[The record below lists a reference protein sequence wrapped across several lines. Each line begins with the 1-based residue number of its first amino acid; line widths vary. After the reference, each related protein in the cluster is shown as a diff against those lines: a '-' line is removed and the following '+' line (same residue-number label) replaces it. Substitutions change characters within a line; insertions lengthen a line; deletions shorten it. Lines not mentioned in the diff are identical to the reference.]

1 MRSLVILIFLYA
13 CESWTL
19 NKDLERRISAFEM
32 RCYRRILGISY
43 KDRVTNI
50 EVKSRIQKAI
60 GPYEELLTTVRK
72 RTLRW
77 FGHVVR
83 GGGMANTFMQG
94 TVPGKRGR
102 GRPKAGWGD
111 SIRRWTGLGGS
122 DLLEAARNRG
132 RWRRLVHVYSEA
144 PLRPPRLRDR

>member
-1 MRSLVILIFLYA
+1 M
-13 CESWTL
+13 
-19 NKDLERRISAFEM
+19 
-32 RCYRRILGISY
+32 SY
-43 KDRVTNI
+43 KDRTTNL
-50 EVKSRIQKAI
+50 EVKNRIQQAI

-77 FGHVVR
+77 FGHVTR
-83 GGGMANTFMQG
+83 GGGLANTFMQG

-102 GRPKAGWGD
+102 GRPRASWGD

-122 DLLEAARNRG
+122 DLLEAARNRE
-132 RWRRLVHVYSEA
+132 RWRRLVHVSSEA

>member
-1 MRSLVILIFLYA
+1 
-13 CESWTL
+13 
-19 NKDLERRISAFEM
+19 M
-32 RCYRRILGISY
+32 RCFTRLLGISS

-50 EVKSRIQKAI
+50 EVKNRIQQAI

-77 FGHVVR
+77 FGHITR
-83 GGGMANTFMQG
+83 GGGLANTFMQG

-102 GRPKAGWGD
+102 GRPRASWGD
-111 SIRRWTGLGGS
+111 SIRRWTGLGNS
-122 DLLEAARNRG
+122 DLLEAARNRE
-132 RWRRLVHVYSEA
+132 RWRRLVHVSSEA